1 MDRLKKRAEFLAV
14 AKGPRASRRA
24 FTLQARRTAADR
36 RSGQP
41 EADPAPVA
49 PPAPRV
55 GFTVTKREGTAVERN
70 RIRRR
75 LRAVVA
81 GLAADVATPGWDY
94 VLVGRREALHHDF
107 TALIDDVVGAFSHVH
122 KAQASSSRSD
132 KGQGGRGDRPRRDR

>member
-24 FTLQARRTAADR
+24 FTLQAHAAVA
-36 RSGQP
+36 SGT
-41 EADPAPVA
+41 
-49 PPAPRV
+49 PPALPPPPRV
-55 GFTVTKREGTAVERN
+55 GFTVTRREGTAVERN

-81 GLAADVATPGWDY
+81 GLADGVAMPGWDY

-122 KAQASSSRSD
+122 KAQSASRSG
-132 KGQGGRGDRPRRDR
+132 KTGGGRGDRPRRDR